1 MEDFD
6 TPFGFAGPPGALTER
21 LKGAAVLGFAGGMIS
36 LACLALLHLAVF
48 LVRG

>member
-6 TPFGFAGPPGALTER
+6 TPFGFAGPPGELTER

-36 LACLALLHLAVF
+36 LGCLALLHFVAY
-48 LVRG
+48 LVGR